1 MSLRH
6 AIMVD
11 LWREPGT
18 GYEIAK
24 RFQEGFGFSWKA
36 SHPQI
41 YTELK
46 KLAKLNW
53 VEFKRIEQENKPAKK
68 IYTLTEKG
76 LKSLIEWVNTPVEP
90 APIRDAFLI
99 KMAAGVLAEPAI
111 LIEEVKDRKK
121 IADEKLVY
129 FKEIEKLYYKTPD
142 TLSPEQYFP
151 YLSLRAGILTFESY
165 QTWFAEVIDYLQ
177 RRIDEE

>member
-11 LWREPGT
+11 LWREEGT

-46 KLAKLNW
+46 KLTDLHW
-53 VEFKRIEQENKPAKK
+53 VEFNKVEQEHKPAKK
-68 IYTLTEKG
+68 IYSLTQDG
-76 LKSLIEWVNTPVEP
+76 LQALIEWIDSPVDI

-99 KMAAGVLAEPAI
+99 KMAAGSLATPSI
-111 LIEEVKDRKK
+111 LLKEVRERKI
-121 IADEKLVY
+121 IADEKLAFFREVEKQY
-129 FKEIEKLYYKTPD
+129 FSSKIEKTPE
-142 TLSPEQYFP
+142 TQFP
-151 YLSLRAGILTFESY
+151 FLSLRAGILTFESY
-165 QTWFAEVIDYLQ
+165 SHWFEEVIEYVESL
-177 RRIDEE
+177 EK